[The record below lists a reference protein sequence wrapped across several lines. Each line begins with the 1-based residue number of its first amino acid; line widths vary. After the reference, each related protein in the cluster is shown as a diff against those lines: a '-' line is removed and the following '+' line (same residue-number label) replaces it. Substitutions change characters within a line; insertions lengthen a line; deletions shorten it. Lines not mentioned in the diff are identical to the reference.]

1 MPILRLVI
9 PTVVAAAL
17 LVAPVARAAD
27 EGSGKLLEDVGQV
40 YRFFVEPEVVD
51 LVDNVSATLASVFL
65 APRNAYHVHILDNG
79 DTNAFAT
86 PSGDFFIFTGLL
98 SQLRSEDELA
108 AVLAHEMAH
117 KEADHFARM
126 AKRSALIL
134 LPSIAAMIASGGE
147 TSVVA
152 SAIAVAQSYQLGF
165 SREMERE
172 ADQLAL
178 RVLRRT
184 RYSPRAMAGAL
195 EVLEM
200 GDRLSP
206 IEFPEHLST
215 HPPLLTRRAN
225 LEDLLGSPLDQV
237 GWKPEPD
244 LAWKRLQAILAGVSN
259 RIRPLTEKPSPEE
272 RYLHGLALL
281 SAGRPAEAAT
291 EIGSSID
298 VVASPSARLD
308 FGRALL
314 LSGRGDEARAHLEA
328 AQKGLPQSSLPL
340 FYLGELEREAGR
352 VDQALFHYRRAAD
365 RRPELSD
372 AWMRQGSILV
382 EQGNN
387 GEGAFSLGV
396 AALLKAD
403 FPQAR
408 RLMEEAS
415 RLLGESPFW
424 KSQIEA
430 RMKVLQ

>member
-1 MPILRLVI
+1 MLRLLLAAVAVPILMA
-9 PTVVAAAL
+9 VVPATPASA
-17 LVAPVARAAD
+17 
-27 EGSGKLLEDVGQV
+27 GKSGELLEEVGQA

-51 LVDNVSATLASVFL
+51 LVDNVSATLASIYL

-117 KEADHFARM
+117 KESDHFSRM
-126 AKRSALIL
+126 AKRSAIIL
-134 LPSIAAMIASGGE
+134 LPSIAAMIISGGE
-147 TSVVA
+147 GAVVA

-184 RYSPRAMAGAL
+184 RYDPRAMAGAL

-200 GDRLSP
+200 GDRFSSVE
-206 IEFPEHLST
+206 IPEHLST
-215 HPPLLTRRAN
+215 HPTLLTRRAN

-237 GWKPEPD
+237 GWKPAPD
-244 LAWKRLQAILAGVSN
+244 ANWKRLQAILAGMAN
-259 RIRPLTEKPSPEE
+259 RIAPLTADATPEE

-281 SAGRPAEAAT
+281 TAGRPAEAAET
-291 EIGSSID
+291 IAPILG
-298 VVASPSARLD
+298 ALTLPQGPLD
-308 FGRALL
+308 LGRALL
-314 LSGRGDEARAHLEA
+314 MSGRRDEAKPHLEA
-328 AQKGLPQSSLPL
+328 AQRSLPQSSLPL
-340 FYLGELEREAGR
+340 FYLGEIEREEGR
-352 VDQALFHYRRAAD
+352 VDQALFLYRRAAD

-372 AWMRQGSILV
+372 AWMRQGTILV
-382 EQGNN
+382 EQGKN
-387 GEGAFSLGV
+387 GEGSFALAV
-396 AALLKAD
+396 AAILRAD
-403 FPQAR
+403 FTEGR
-408 RLMEEAS
+408 KLMDEAS

-424 KSQIEA
+424 KSQIDV
-430 RMKVLQ
+430 RMRVLQ